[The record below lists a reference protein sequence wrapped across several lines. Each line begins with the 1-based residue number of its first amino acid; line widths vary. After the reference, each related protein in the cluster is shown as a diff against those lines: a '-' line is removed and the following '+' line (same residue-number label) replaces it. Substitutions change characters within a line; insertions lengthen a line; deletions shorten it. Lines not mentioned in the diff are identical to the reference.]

1 MVTHKVKIVGDAETV
16 SSKFGMY
23 MPYAGEEYIRE
34 KTIRHL
40 ILPVKFI
47 KKGARMEIYLG
58 YYSTGFKTSS
68 AFSFSIGSLR
78 LLVSLSSSSET

>member
-1 MVTHKVKIVGDAETV
+1 MLLKNPEGTFLIPVEQYT
-16 SSKFGMY
+16 
-23 MPYAGEEYIRE
+23 RE
-34 KTIRHL
+34 KNSP
-40 ILPVKFI
+40 LPDCACEIF
-47 KKGARMEIYLG
+47 KKRALMEIYRG